1 MAALQGF
8 KYGVRIT
15 ARLLRATADRLDPP
29 APVVSPSY
37 PRQPRTGGT
46 YATGTQIDT
55 NGFDWTVGR

>member
-8 KYGVRIT
+8 KYGVRIA

-37 PRQPRTGGT
+37 PRQPT
-46 YATGTQIDT
+46 ATGTQIDM